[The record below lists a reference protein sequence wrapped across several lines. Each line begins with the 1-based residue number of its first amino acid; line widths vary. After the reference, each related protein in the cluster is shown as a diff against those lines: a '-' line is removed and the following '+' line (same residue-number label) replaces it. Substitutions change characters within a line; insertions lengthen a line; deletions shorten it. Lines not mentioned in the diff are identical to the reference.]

1 MKKYICLESF
11 AGLNFSYSAGEEFK
25 GTDKKEIE
33 GLIKAG
39 LIKEV
44 KTNAKAN

>member
-11 AGLNFSYSAGEEFK
+11 SGLHFSYSAGEEFK
-25 GTDKKEIE
+25 GTDKKEIDS
-33 GLIKAG
+33 LVKAG